1 MKVLIIDDE
10 DDVRSIASMSLGMVG
25 QMDVVE
31 ASSGGEGIAAAQ
43 REQPDVILLDMMMPD
58 MDGLATIRL
67 LKSSTET
74 SSIPVIF
81 LTAKAMT
88 SEIETLKRA
97 GALGVITKPFN
108 PMMLTRDVQELLA
121 QGR

>member
-1 MKVLIIDDE
+1 LKVLIIDDE

-43 REQPDVILLDMMMPD
+43 REQPDVILLDMMMPG
-58 MDGLATIRL
+58 MDGLSTIKL
-67 LKSSTET
+67 LKSNTAT

-88 SEIETLKRA
+88 SEIETLKQA

-108 PMMLTRDVQELLA
+108 PMMLTRDVQQLLA

>member
-1 MKVLIIDDE
+1 LKILIIDDE

-25 QMDVVE
+25 QMEVIE
-31 ASSGGEGIAAAQ
+31 SSGGEEGIAAAR
-43 REQPDVILLDMMMPD
+43 RELPDVILLDMMMPG

-67 LKSSTET
+67 LKSEET
-74 SSIPVIF
+74 TKSIPVIF

-88 SEIETLKRA
+88 SEVETLKQA

-108 PMMLTRDVQELLA
+108 PMMLARDVYEILA

>member
-25 QMDVVE
+25 QMDVIE

-43 REQPDVILLDMMMPD
+43 CEQPDVILLDMMMPG

-67 LKSSTET
+67 LKSSIET

-88 SEIETLKRA
+88 SEIETLKQA

-108 PMMLTRDVQELLA
+108 PMMLTRDVQDLLA